1 MEILYV
7 VVNNNQRAEKEM
19 DFRVLQLIIGVIIFS
34 HGKLWMKVFDIIQ
47 DCFAISGGG
56 ELSASLLD

>member
-7 VVNNNQRAEKEM
+7 VVNNNQRAEKKM
-19 DFRVLQLIIGVIIFS
+19 DFWVLQLIIGVIIFS

-47 DCFAISGGG
+47 DLFCD
-56 ELSASLLD
+56 LWRW

>member
-7 VVNNNQRAEKEM
+7 VVNNNQRAEKGNG
-19 DFRVLQLIIGVIIFS
+19 LWGPAIIGVIIFS

>member
-7 VVNNNQRAEKEM
+7 VVKNNQRAEKGNGLWGPAM
-19 DFRVLQLIIGVIIFS
+19 IGVIFS